1 MTMVPNDAL
10 VVVAD
15 GGNARL
21 FRNRGDERA
30 LSLHQVELRE
40 LVNMDDDGP
49 AGSMPHEST
58 GAQID
63 EATFA
68 KQLALALNDG
78 ALKQAFAHLV
88 LVADPTTLGR
98 MRPLL
103 HKEVQQRLLLE
114 VPKTLTNSPL
124 PDIEAALRGPAA

>member
-1 MTMVPNDAL
+1 MALVPSDAL

-15 GGNARL
+15 GGGARL
-21 FRNRGDERA
+21 FRNHGEGQELA
-30 LSLHQVELRE
+30 LHQVELRE
-40 LVNMDDDGP
+40 LMNMDDDGP

-68 KQLALALNDG
+68 KQLALALNAD
-78 ALKQAFAHLV
+78 ALKQGYEHLV
-88 LVADPTTLGR
+88 LMADPTTLGR

-103 HKEVQQRLLLE
+103 HKEVQQRLVLE
-114 VPKTLTNSPL
+114 VPKTLTNAPL
-124 PDIEAALRGPAA
+124 PDIEAALRAH

>member
-1 MTMVPNDAL
+1 MTLIPSGTL

-15 GGNARL
+15 GGSARL

-30 LSLHQVELRE
+30 IALHQVELRE
-40 LVNMDDDGP
+40 LMNMDDDGP

-58 GAQID
+58 GQQID

-78 ALKQAFAHLV
+78 ALKHQYEHLV
-88 LVADPTTLGR
+88 LAADPTTLGR

-103 HKEVQQRLLLE
+103 HKEVQARIIAELS
-114 VPKTLTNSPL
+114 KTLTNAPL
-124 PDIEAALRGPAA
+124 EDIERALRASA

>member
-1 MTMVPNDAL
+1 MAQVPSDAL

-15 GGNARL
+15 GGGARL
-21 FRNRGDERA
+21 FRNRGHDGELA
-30 LSLHQVELRE
+30 LHQVELRE
-40 LVNMDDDGP
+40 LMNMDDDGP
-49 AGSMPHEST
+49 SGSMPHEST

-68 KQLALALNDG
+68 KQLALALNAD
-78 ALKQAFAHLV
+78 ALKQGYEHLV
-88 LVADPTTLGR
+88 LMADPTTLGR

-114 VPKTLTNSPL
+114 VPKTLTNAPL
-124 PDIEAALRGPAA
+124 PDIEAALRAHA